1 MRPTGPR
8 SLLDSLFGLCFGL
21 LLAAI
26 AVHVA
31 VRLIEAVWPM
41 LLVMLGV
48 GLLLVGGLLLLR
60 HRDRGW

>member
-31 VRLIEAVWPM
+31 VKLIEAVWPM
-41 LLVMLGV
+41 LLVILTI
-48 GLLLVGGLLLLR
+48 GLLVAAGVVLLR
-60 HRDRGW
+60 RRERGW